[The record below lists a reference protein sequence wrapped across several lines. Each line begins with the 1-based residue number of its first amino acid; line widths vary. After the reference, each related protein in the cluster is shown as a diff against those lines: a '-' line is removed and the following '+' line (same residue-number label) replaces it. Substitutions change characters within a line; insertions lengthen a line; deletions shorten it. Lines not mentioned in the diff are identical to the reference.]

1 MTTLPV
7 WPVPSFLTSVVATEE
22 VGGLTGGLEVKLVHP
37 VDVLISKYS
46 WL

>member
-1 MTTLPV
+1 MVLPACSA
-7 WPVPSFLTSVVATEE
+7 PSFLTSVVSTEE
-22 VGGLTGGLEVKLVHP
+22 VGGLAAGLEVKLVHP